1 MKLDVDFSELI
12 LLAERMMP
20 SYRSLS
26 QKAAAFEQS
35 GNWRE
40 AAVTWEAAYQ
50 AGVYE
55 VQREWAKNRRSFCL
69 RKSLI

>member
-1 MKLDVDFSELI
+1 MKLDVNFSELV

-26 QKAAAFEQS
+26 KKAAALEQS

-55 VQREWAKNRRSFCL
+55 VQREWAKNRKNFCV
-69 RKSLI
+69 RKSAI